1 MIREAHKVVMT
12 SASFLPK
19 RLLLNTII
27 FHDVQIENFQ
37 VIDTLEEGITMLGDE
52 RYSTGSC
59 VLPFLKKMEKDLEYK
74 EDDPVFISKF
84 KTELWSDLEKRC
96 LENLNQR
103 LLAKAAFFDKRF
115 SNLKF
120 LEEEEKKAV
129 LDEVMAEV
137 KVVEENSK
145 RQQLARQDEV
155 NENPPPQKKRRLLGA
170 GLSDDE
176 EEEMENAKIE
186 MASYQAERRL
196 KSTGCPFGWW
206 RDRRES
212 YPLLSR

>member
-1 MIREAHKVVMT
+1 
-12 SASFLPK
+12 
-19 RLLLNTII
+19 
-27 FHDVQIENFQ
+27 
-37 VIDTLEEGITMLGDE
+37 MLGGE
-52 RYSTGSC
+52 KYSTGSC
-59 VLPFLKKMEKDLEYK
+59 VLPFLKKMERDLENK
-74 EDDPVFISKF
+74 EDDQVYISKF

-96 LENLNQR
+96 LENLNLR

-120 LEEEEKKAV
+120 LDEEEKQAV

-137 KVVEENSK
+137 KDVEEKSK
-145 RQQLARQDEV
+145 RQKLSDQGEM

-176 EEEMENAKIE
+176 EEEMENAKAE
-186 MASYQAERRL
+186 MASYQAERRI
-196 KSTGCPFGWW
+196 KSTACPFGWW

>member
-1 MIREAHKVVMT
+1 MT

-37 VIDTLEEGITMLGDE
+37 VIDTLEEGITMLGGE
-52 RYSTGSC
+52 KYSTGSC

-155 NENPPPQKKRRLLGA
+155 NENPPPQKREGCLGQDCLTMKRRRWK
-170 GLSDDE
+170 
-176 EEEMENAKIE
+176 MP
-186 MASYQAERRL
+186 RL
-196 KSTGCPFGWW
+196 RWQVTRLNGG
-206 RDRRES
+206 
-212 YPLLSR
+212 

>member
-1 MIREAHKVVMT
+1 MQQLVRKEK
-12 SASFLPK
+12 
-19 RLLLNTII
+19 
-27 FHDVQIENFQ
+27 
-37 VIDTLEEGITMLGDE
+37 
-52 RYSTGSC
+52 YSTGSC

-129 LDEVMAEV
+129 LD
-137 KVVEENSK
+137 
-145 RQQLARQDEV
+145 R
-155 NENPPPQKKRRLLGA
+155 G
-170 GLSDDE
+170 
-176 EEEMENAKIE
+176 
-186 MASYQAERRL
+186 QAEKEPRISIPVPAVPVSEL
-196 KSTGCPFGWW
+196 LAGKSQRICN
-206 RDRRES
+206 S
-212 YPLLSR
+212 LN

>member
-1 MIREAHKVVMT
+1 MLCLSSLSVLLFSSFNARRREV
-12 SASFLPK
+12 FN
-19 RLLLNTII
+19 R
-27 FHDVQIENFQ
+27 
-37 VIDTLEEGITMLGDE
+37 
-52 RYSTGSC
+52 SC

-129 LDEVMAEV
+129 LDEVMA
-137 KVVEENSK
+137 
-145 RQQLARQDEV
+145 
-155 NENPPPQKKRRLLGA
+155 A
-170 GLSDDE
+170 GRVSS
-176 EEEMENAKIE
+176 A
-186 MASYQAERRL
+186 
-196 KSTGCPFGWW
+196 
-206 RDRRES
+206 
-212 YPLLSR
+212 

>member
-37 VIDTLEEGITMLGDE
+37 VIDTLEEGITMLGGE
-52 RYSTGSC
+52 KYSTGSC

-96 LENLNQR
+96 LENLNQ
-103 LLAKAAFFDKRF
+103 
-115 SNLKF
+115 NLKF

-176 EEEMENAKIE
+176 EEEMENAKAE

>member
-27 FHDVQIENFQ
+27 LHDVQIENFQ
-37 VIDTLEEGITMLGDE
+37 VIDSLGDE

-120 LEEEEKKAV
+120 LEEEALGRAKVQSKA
-129 LDEVMAEV
+129 
-137 KVVEENSK
+137 
-145 RQQLARQDEV
+145 
-155 NENPPPQKKRRLLGA
+155 
-170 GLSDDE
+170 
-176 EEEMENAKIE
+176 
-186 MASYQAERRL
+186 
-196 KSTGCPFGWW
+196 STVATAM
-206 RDRRES
+206 S
-212 YPLLSR
+212 Q

>member
-37 VIDTLEEGITMLGDE
+37 VIDTLEEGITMLGGE
-52 RYSTGSC
+52 KYSTGSC

-120 LEEEEKKAV
+120 LEEEKKAV

-145 RQQLARQDEV
+145 RQQLARQGEKIHHH
-155 NENPPPQKKRRLLGA
+155 KKREGCLGQDCLKMKRRRWKMPRLRW
-170 GLSDDE
+170 
-176 EEEMENAKIE
+176 
-186 MASYQAERRL
+186 QVTRL
-196 KSTGCPFGWW
+196 NGG
-206 RDRRES
+206 
-212 YPLLSR
+212 